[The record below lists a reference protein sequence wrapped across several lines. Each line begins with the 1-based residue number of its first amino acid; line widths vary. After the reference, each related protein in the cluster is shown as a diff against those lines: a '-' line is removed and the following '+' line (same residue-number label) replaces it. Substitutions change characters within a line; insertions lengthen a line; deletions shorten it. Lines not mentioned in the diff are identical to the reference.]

1 MVVRRMSTKDARA
14 NFSELLGLV
23 YYTKE
28 PVVVER
34 KGKPFAVVISPDQY
48 AMLEKELER
57 SWQALQQVQEQNADK
72 DPEEVLRDV
81 TEVVE
86 TVRQK
91 RHGKLT
97 KTPKS
102 RN

>member
-1 MVVRRMSTKDARA
+1 MAVRRMSTRDARA

-57 SWQALQQVQEQNADK
+57 SWQTLQQVQEQNADK
-72 DPEEVLRDV
+72 DPEEVLQDV

-91 RHGKLT
+91 RHGKRT

-102 RN
+102 RH

>member
-1 MVVRRMSTKDARA
+1 MAVRRMSTRDARA

-34 KGKPFAVVISPDQY
+34 KGKPYAVVISPDQY
-48 AMLEKELER
+48 AMLEKELEQ
-57 SWQALQQVQEQNADK
+57 SWQTLQQVQAQNAEK
-72 DPEEVLRDV
+72 DPKEVLRDV

-86 TVRQK
+86 TVRRK
-91 RHGKLT
+91 RHGNRP

-102 RN
+102 RH

>member
-1 MVVRRMSTKDARA
+1 MAVRKMSVRDARA

-34 KGKPFAVVISPDQY
+34 KGKPFAVLISPDQY

-57 SWQALQQVQEQNADK
+57 SWHALQQVQEQNADR

-86 TVRQK
+86 AVRQE
-91 RHGKLT
+91 RHAKPT
-97 KTPKS
+97 RTPKS
-102 RN
+102 RS

>member
-57 SWQALQQVQEQNADK
+57 SWQTLQQVQEQNADK

-91 RHGKLT
+91 RHE
-97 KTPKS
+97 S
-102 RN
+102 RH

>member
-1 MVVRRMSTKDARA
+1 MRRMSTKDARA

-57 SWQALQQVQEQNADK
+57 SWQALQHVQDQNADK
-72 DPEEVLRDV
+72 DPDEVLRDV

-91 RHGKLT
+91 RHVKGT

-102 RN
+102 RS

>member
-1 MVVRRMSTKDARA
+1 MSTKDARA

-57 SWQALQQVQEQNADK
+57 SWQTLQQVQEQNAGK

-91 RHGKLT
+91 RHGNRP
-97 KTPKS
+97 KTPQS
-102 RN
+102 RH

>member
-1 MVVRRMSTKDARA
+1 MSSKDARA

-23 YYTKE
+23 YYTKA

-57 SWQALQQVQEQNADK
+57 SWQTLQQVQEQNADK

-91 RHGKLT
+91 RHGKPT

>member
-1 MVVRRMSTKDARA
+1 MAVRRMSTKDARA

-48 AMLEKELER
+48 AMLERELER
-57 SWQALQQVQEQNADK
+57 SWHALHQVQEQNADK
-72 DPEEVLRDV
+72 DPDEVLRDV

-86 TVRQK
+86 TVRQE
-91 RHGKLT
+91 RHGKRA
-97 KTPKS
+97 KTPKG
-102 RN
+102 RH

>member
-1 MVVRRMSTKDARA
+1 VRKMSVGEARA

-28 PVVVER
+28 PVLVER

-57 SWQALQQVQEQNADK
+57 AWQTVDRVRERNAEKNPD
-72 DPEEVLRDV
+72 EVFQDV
-81 TEVVE
+81 TATVE
-86 TVRQK
+86 AVRQEIHEEA
-91 RHGKLT
+91 RRAR
-97 KTPKS
+97 P
-102 RN
+102 RRR